1 MLESVE
7 DHAHAL
13 ANLSIQPGQVRAVLG
28 DARDLR
34 AASLEDESIDVVV
47 TSPPYS
53 IALDYVKNDE
63 HALEAL
69 LIDVPKLRDS
79 MTGVRGR
86 GPKQKLALYNE
97 DMQTVFG
104 EVHRVLKPGCAAAFV
119 IGDATVD
126 GHEHTTTETMTEWAA
141 VAGLNHERT
150 LRKVVFGLYSVMTDE
165 KILIFRKPAGRRAER
180 AREP

>member
-7 DHAHAL
+7 DQARAL
-13 ANLSIQPGQVRAVLG
+13 AKLSIQPGKVRAVLG

-34 AASLEDESIDVVV
+34 TASLGDASVDVVV

-63 HALEAL
+63 HALEAML
-69 LIDVPKLRDS
+69 VDVPELRNA

-97 DMQTVFG
+97 DMQAVFG

-126 GHEHTTTETMTEWAA
+126 GQEYTTTETMTEWAA
-141 VAGLNHERT
+141 AVGLNHERT

-165 KILIFRKPAGRRAER
+165 KILMFRKPKEQR
-180 AREP
+180 